1 MTPDASLEALWKN
14 ALDSWDDD
22 RTHAAFLEHCQRT
35 GQLAEAAARYRGMT
49 GDRSRGRSA
58 EKRLQGVAT
67 LAVLALEASRTPP
80 AAARRNASALVL
92 AVLFLAGALALSV
105 YASLR

>member
-14 ALDSWDDD
+14 ALDSWEDD
-22 RTHAAFLEHCQRT
+22 RTHAVFLEHCQRT

-49 GDRSRGRSA
+49 GDRSRGPTA

-67 LAVLALEASRTPP
+67 LAVLALEASRTSP
-80 AAARRNASALVL
+80 AASRKSASALVL
-92 AVLFLAGALALSV
+92 AVLFLAGAVALML